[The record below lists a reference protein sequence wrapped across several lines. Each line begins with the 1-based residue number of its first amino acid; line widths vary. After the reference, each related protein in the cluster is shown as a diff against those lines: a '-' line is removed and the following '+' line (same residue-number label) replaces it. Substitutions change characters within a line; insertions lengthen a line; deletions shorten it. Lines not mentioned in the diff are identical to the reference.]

1 MLSSLSLL
9 CEILSIVTITRSWQP
24 TSGKHYPHSISLSA
38 RWEAPSALQSCHQ
51 PWGMGIAHSYLCPP
65 LPIAF
70 RSKYHLQTWVC
81 FPMSILNNGHSGEK
95 DDQAVASIKVH
106 ACPIYFSPDIPRNS
120 PRRFLW
126 RVSGKKKNTKTMAK
140 VFNDTIPVQT
150 CQSTHNASG
159 PLGPHFF
166 YKRCRAKLVTITDV
180 NGLW

>member
-1 MLSSLSLL
+1 
-9 CEILSIVTITRSWQP
+9 
-24 TSGKHYPHSISLSA
+24 
-38 RWEAPSALQSCHQ
+38 
-51 PWGMGIAHSYLCPP
+51 
-65 LPIAF
+65 
-70 RSKYHLQTWVC
+70 
-81 FPMSILNNGHSGEK
+81 MSILNNGHSGEK

-159 PLGPHFF
+159 PLGLHFF